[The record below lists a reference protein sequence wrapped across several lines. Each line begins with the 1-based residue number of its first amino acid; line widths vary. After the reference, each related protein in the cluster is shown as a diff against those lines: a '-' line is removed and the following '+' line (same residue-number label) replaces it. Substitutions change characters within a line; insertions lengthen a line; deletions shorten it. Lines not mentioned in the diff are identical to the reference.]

1 MSNHPTYDRRS
12 IGSRARC
19 APALVAALSFA
30 LALMVLSCGGKKE
43 SAPPKSEAR
52 SVDLTGTWRSDIHS
66 GERTLSSA
74 VYRIDQR
81 KDSLTVRLLSTKTP
95 GGAELVSSS
104 MIFEARGEW
113 RDGTARLRALY
124 WISGKDSCTFSL
136 IGKMDPEGRFLLFFP
151 GDICGERS
159 LPYTRTLQRADST

>member
-1 MSNHPTYDRRS
+1 MSNHPTIERRS
-12 IGSRARC
+12 IGSRARF
-19 APALVAALSFA
+19 VAVLSLA
-30 LALMVLSCGGKKE
+30 LALIALSCGGKKE
-43 SAPPKSEAR
+43 SAPPKGEAR

-66 GERTLSSA
+66 GERTLSSS
-74 VYRIDQR
+74 VYRIEQS
-81 KDSLTVRLLSTKTP
+81 KDSIAVRLVSTKSP
-95 GGAELVSSS
+95 GGVELVSSGLV
-104 MIFEARGEW
+104 FEARGAW
-113 RDGTARLRALY
+113 RDGTARLDALY